1 MRRLPGAGVVMR
13 AIRLGVLKVLLGFAA
28 VAVAGE
34 GLEPLLEQPLAPDF
48 TLKDPRGGSHRL
60 SGYRGKPVIVN
71 FWATW
76 CPPCRA
82 EMPSMQRAWE
92 AVKGEEIL
100 ILAVNVGEGVGAIDE
115 FAANQPVGF
124 PLLMDP
130 NAALMRTWPLKG
142 LPTTFV
148 VDPQGRLVYRAVG
161 EREWDDP
168 KILDQVRALRTGADV
183 EASKK

>member
-1 MRRLPGAGVVMR
+1 MRRLPGADVVMR
-13 AIRLGVLKVLLGFAA
+13 AIRSGVLTVLLGFAA

-34 GLEPLLEQPLAPDF
+34 GLEPLLERPLAPDF
-48 TLKDPRGGSHRL
+48 TLKDPLGGSHRL

-130 NAALMRTWPLKG
+130 DAALMRTWPLKG

-168 KILDQVRALRTGADV
+168 KILDSVRALRTGVDAEV
-183 EASKK
+183 RTK